1 MLIFKDFTFDA
12 AHFLPKL
19 PPAHKCAA
27 MHGHTYH
34 VRIYAKGTPGEQ
46 SGWIVDFGEIK
57 ESVHLILNQLDHK
70 CLNSIPGLENPTCE
84 VISMWI
90 WQRLKPLFQP
100 LASIE
105 LRETLTSGVIYDGT

>member
-19 PPAHKCAA
+19 LPAHKCAA

-57 ESVHLILNQLDHK
+57 ESVHLILDQLDHK

-84 VISMWI
+84 LIAIWI
-90 WQRLKPLFQP
+90 WQRLKPQLQQ
-100 LASIE
+100 LTRIE
-105 LRETLTSGVIYDGT
+105 LRETPTSGVIYEGT